1 MDARKAKSRAAIVAA
16 FSELLREEDYGK
28 ITVGDIIA
36 RAHVGRATFYG
47 LFKSK
52 DDLLAALVCDIC
64 THALD
69 DDGTPLD
76 DPLLQVEHI
85 LSNLWDRR
93 QGVRAL
99 VAGAGSRVFA
109 DCLRN
114 HGPQLLTTPHSLK
127 LRRNGPMVGL
137 AQLPSSQSR
146 RSQRLPLSHKTP
158 LQLNA
163 PSRPKASPL
172 PKVPLAFQSTQQP
185 SAHHI
190 QIQIYMLGCLFEHS
204 QECPGLGRG

>member
-1 MDARKAKSRAAIVAA
+1 MDARKTKSRAAIVTA

-52 DDLLAALVCDIC
+52 DDLLAELVSDIC

-76 DPLLQVEHI
+76 DPLVQVEHI
-85 LSNLWDRR
+85 LNNLWERR

-109 DCLRN
+109 DCLR
-114 HGPQLLTTPHSLK
+114 
-127 LRRNGPMVGL
+127 
-137 AQLPSSQSR
+137 
-146 RSQRLPLSHKTP
+146 KTIMARAAETVP
-158 LQLNA
+158 TDPNA
-163 PSRPKASPL
+163 PAATMDRSFL
-172 PKVPLAFQSTQQP
+172 L
-185 SAHHI
+185 HHI
-190 QIQIYMLGCLFEHS
+190 ASSFVGMVQWWAWHNFQADKADVAKDYLSAIKPLFN
-204 QECPGLGRG
+204 

>member
-52 DDLLAALVCDIC
+52 DDLLAELVCDIC

-76 DPLLQVEHI
+76 DPLVQVEHI
-85 LSNLWDRR
+85 LNNLWE
-93 QGVRAL
+93 L
-99 VAGAGSRVFA
+99 
-109 DCLRN
+109 
-114 HGPQLLTTPHSLK
+114 SLI
-127 LRRNGPMVGL
+127 
-137 AQLPSSQSR
+137 
-146 RSQRLPLSHKTP
+146 
-158 LQLNA
+158 
-163 PSRPKASPL
+163 
-172 PKVPLAFQSTQQP
+172 
-185 SAHHI
+185 HI
-190 QIQIYMLGCLFEHS
+190 
-204 QECPGLGRG
+204 

>member
-1 MDARKAKSRAAIVAA
+1 MDARKTKSRAAIVTA

-52 DDLLAALVCDIC
+52 DDLLSESVSDIC

-76 DPLLQVEHI
+76 DPLVQVEHI
-85 LSNLWDRR
+85 LNSLWARR

-109 DCLRN
+109 GTMDRSF
-114 HGPQLLTTPHSLK
+114 LL
-127 LRRNGPMVGL
+127 
-137 AQLPSSQSR
+137 
-146 RSQRLPLSHKTP
+146 
-158 LQLNA
+158 
-163 PSRPKASPL
+163 
-172 PKVPLAFQSTQQP
+172 
-185 SAHHI
+185 HHI
-190 QIQIYMLGCLFEHS
+190 ASSFVGMVQWWAWHNFQADKAEVAKDYLSAIKPLF
-204 QECPGLGRG
+204 G

>member
-16 FSELLREEDYGK
+16 FSELLCEEDYGK

-52 DDLLAALVCDIC
+52 DDLLSELVSDIC

-76 DPLLQVEHI
+76 DPFVQVEHI
-85 LSNLWDRR
+85 LSNLWERR

-109 DCLRN
+109 DSLRKTIMSLAAETVPIDPT
-114 HGPQLLTTPHSLK
+114 GPAGTMDRSFLL
-127 LRRNGPMVGL
+127 
-137 AQLPSSQSR
+137 
-146 RSQRLPLSHKTP
+146 
-158 LQLNA
+158 
-163 PSRPKASPL
+163 
-172 PKVPLAFQSTQQP
+172 
-185 SAHHI
+185 HHI
-190 QIQIYMLGCLFEHS
+190 ASSFVGMVQWWAWHNFQANKSNVAKDYLSAIQPLFS
-204 QECPGLGRG
+204 

>member
-52 DDLLAALVCDIC
+52 DDLLSELVSDIC

-76 DPLLQVEHI
+76 DPLVQVEHI
-85 LSNLWDRR
+85 LNNLWDRR

-109 DCLRN
+109 RSRN
-114 HGPQLLTTPHSLK
+114 HPYRPKRPRRHHGPQLSTAPHSLK

-137 AQLPSSQSR
+137 AQLSSR
-146 RSQRLPLSHKTP
+146 
-158 LQLNA
+158 
-163 PSRPKASPL
+163 
-172 PKVPLAFQSTQQP
+172 
-185 SAHHI
+185 
-190 QIQIYMLGCLFEHS
+190 
-204 QECPGLGRG
+204 

>member
-1 MDARKAKSRAAIVAA
+1 MDARKEKSRAAIVAA
-16 FSELLREEDYGK
+16 FSELLREVDYGK

-52 DDLLAALVCDIC
+52 DDLLSELVSDIC

-76 DPLLQVEHI
+76 DPLVQVEHI
-85 LSNLWDRR
+85 LNNLWERR

-109 DCLRN
+109 DCLRKTIMSRAAET
-114 HGPQLLTTPHSLK
+114 GPASTMDRSFLL
-127 LRRNGPMVGL
+127 
-137 AQLPSSQSR
+137 
-146 RSQRLPLSHKTP
+146 
-158 LQLNA
+158 
-163 PSRPKASPL
+163 
-172 PKVPLAFQSTQQP
+172 
-185 SAHHI
+185 HHI
-190 QIQIYMLGCLFEHS
+190 ASSFVATVQWWAWHNFQADKADVAKDYLSAIKPLFN
-204 QECPGLGRG
+204 

>member
-1 MDARKAKSRAAIVAA
+1 MDARKAKSRAAIVSA
-16 FSELLREEDYGK
+16 FSELLREQDYGK

-52 DDLLAALVCDIC
+52 DDLLAELVCDIC

-76 DPLLQVEHI
+76 DSLVQVEHI
-85 LSNLWDRR
+85 LNNLWERR

-109 DCLRN
+109 DCLRKTIMSRAVETVPN
-114 HGPQLLTTPHSLK
+114 GPQGPAGTMDRSFLL
-127 LRRNGPMVGL
+127 
-137 AQLPSSQSR
+137 
-146 RSQRLPLSHKTP
+146 
-158 LQLNA
+158 
-163 PSRPKASPL
+163 
-172 PKVPLAFQSTQQP
+172 
-185 SAHHI
+185 HHI
-190 QIQIYMLGCLFEHS
+190 ASSFVGMVQWWAWHNFQAPKEDVAKDYLSAIKPLFN
-204 QECPGLGRG
+204 

>member
-1 MDARKAKSRAAIVAA
+1 MDARKAKSRAAIVAE

-52 DDLLAALVCDIC
+52 DDLLSELVSDIC

-76 DPLLQVEHI
+76 DPLVQVEHI
-85 LSNLWDRR
+85 LNNLWERR

-109 DCLRN
+109 D
-114 HGPQLLTTPHSLK
+114 
-127 LRRNGPMVGL
+127 
-137 AQLPSSQSR
+137 
-146 RSQRLPLSHKTP
+146 
-158 LQLNA
+158 
-163 PSRPKASPL
+163 
-172 PKVPLAFQSTQQP
+172 
-185 SAHHI
+185 
-190 QIQIYMLGCLFEHS
+190 
-204 QECPGLGRG
+204 

>member
-1 MDARKAKSRAAIVAA
+1 MDARKTKSRAAIVTA

-52 DDLLAALVCDIC
+52 DDLLSKLVSDIC

-76 DPLLQVEHI
+76 DPLVQVEHI
-85 LSNLWDRR
+85 LNNLWERR

-109 DCLRN
+109 DCLRKTIMSRAAETV
-114 HGPQLLTTPHSLK
+114 PTDP
-127 LRRNGPMVGL
+127 NGPAATMD
-137 AQLPSSQSR
+137 
-146 RSQRLPLSHKTP
+146 RSFL
-158 LQLNA
+158 LQ
-163 PSRPKASPL
+163 
-172 PKVPLAFQSTQQP
+172 Q
-185 SAHHI
+185 
-190 QIQIYMLGCLFEHS
+190 C
-204 QECPGLGRG
+204 